1 VILRQLRVRRFKGVA
16 NETFTFAPGLNVIR
30 GPNESG
36 KTTLMEALFAGL
48 LMNPAQPPPDFA
60 ELARSW
66 GEQRLG
72 ELILEFEADG
82 GAYLLRK
89 DLEAGT
95 ALLQRQDRPQTVE
108 GAREIQQRIFDWL
121 GLPGEGAFRSTAFV
135 GQGELARV
143 TDDRRLIGARLS
155 RVLTGG
161 GTEGVDGAVRW
172 LDDRRRAV
180 ETAVAKSGD
189 REGIAALTARLTE
202 LDQKEDRTH
211 GLWNEARTVGR
222 QLEDLERQIAA
233 RAEQLTAADAHGQ
246 LQRRV
251 EAADRELR
259 ETRDQLTR
267 YEKLA
272 ATMFDLEARLRTF
285 TDQSQ
290 AALQAFI
297 QARRTAQGVQQT
309 LAAGRQQ
316 LEREEGALEQLGT
329 RHQRTRQRAGI
340 GLVLGALGGAAAIS
354 GILLTQ
360 LRGLIWGW
368 GVVAA
373 AIVLILLAV
382 NQRGRVGATG
392 LQYRRQEQR
401 VLELRRRVEGA
412 QAQLREAD
420 RELQGKLSSLGADS
434 LEGVERRF
442 SSYMEVVRQQEET
455 RVAMQQLLAGRTRER
470 VAERV
475 RELEGEVAEAQR
487 ALAEAPEAGKTPAP
501 AAASRERLAREVAAL
516 QKEAEGLRDRK
527 GRLAAM
533 LEGQRDR
540 PELREVIEEQIAAQQ
555 RTQART
561 AEFLELLTFTRRMLE
576 EAKRQSVFPAR
587 ELLERRAGDYLR
599 LATRGAYQKISLD
612 ERTLAPKVWVE
623 AARGWKGPAAL
634 SQGTVDQ
641 LYLSLRLA
649 LLEVICQGR
658 TPPLFLDEPFVNV
671 DPERLAGVL
680 GLLAS
685 AAAAR
690 QVFLFTAWQHGDLP
704 ADQVISLPPGRA
716 PAPSA

>member
-1 VILRQLRVRRFKGVA
+1 M
-16 NETFTFAPGLNVIR
+16 
-30 GPNESG
+30 
-36 KTTLMEALFAGL
+36 MEALFAGL

-60 ELARSW
+60 QLARPW

-95 ALLQRQDRPQTVE
+95 ALLQRQDRPETIE
-108 GAREIQQRIFDWL
+108 GARDIQQRIFDWL

-143 TDDRRLIGARLS
+143 TDERRLIGARLS
-155 RVLTGG
+155 RVLSGG
-161 GTEGVDGAVRW
+161 GAEDVDGALRW
-172 LDDRRRAV
+172 LDDRRRTV
-180 ETAVAKSGD
+180 EAAASRGGD
-189 REGIAALTARLTE
+189 REGITALTARLAE

-211 GLWNEARTVGR
+211 GLWNEVRTVGR
-222 QLEDLERQIAA
+222 QLDDLERQIAA
-233 RAEQLTAADAHGQ
+233 KNEHLTAADAHGL

-259 ETRDQLTR
+259 EARDLLTR

-272 ATMFDLEARLRTF
+272 ATLLDLDARLRTF

-290 AALQAFI
+290 AALEAFI
-297 QARRTAQGVQQT
+297 QARRTAQGVQQALT
-309 LAAGRQQ
+309 ASRQQ
-316 LEREEGALEQLGT
+316 LEREESALESLGT
-329 RHQRTRQRAGI
+329 RHQRTRRSAGV
-340 GLVLGALGGAAAIS
+340 GLILGALGGAAAIS
-354 GILLTQ
+354 GILLVQ
-360 LRGLIWGW
+360 VRDLVWGW
-368 GVVAA
+368 GVVAS
-373 AIVLILLAV
+373 AIVLIMLAV

-412 QAQLREAD
+412 QASLREAD

-442 SSYMEVVRQQEET
+442 STYMEVVRQQEET
-455 RVAMQQLLAGRTRER
+455 RQAMQQLLAGRTRER

-475 RELEGEVAEAQR
+475 RELEAELAEAR
-487 ALAEAPEAGKTPAP
+487 GRLAEAPEAAKVVAVAP
-501 AAASRERLAREVAAL
+501 AGTALRDRLAREVATL
-516 QKEAEGLRDRK
+516 QKEAEALRDRK

-540 PELREVIEEQIAAQQ
+540 PEQREVIEEQIAAQQ
-555 RTQART
+555 RQQART

-576 EAKRQSVFPAR
+576 EARRQSVFPAR
-587 ELLERRAGDYLR
+587 ELLERRAGEYLR

-612 ERTLAPKVWVE
+612 ERTLTPRVWVE

-671 DPERLAGVL
+671 DPDRMAGVL
-680 GLLAS
+680 RLLAT
-685 AAAAR
+685 AATMR
-690 QVFLFTAWQHGDLP
+690 QVFLFTAWQHGELP
-704 ADQVISLPPGRA
+704 ADQIITLPVGQV
-716 PAPSA
+716 PA